1 MTQRELER
9 ELANMT
15 GESIATIRSRGFS
28 LVEPPELEPLVLDWD
43 EIYPTDRV
51 RVATRKPRRLRA
63 AA

>member
-43 EIYPTDRV
+43 EVYPTDRI
-51 RVATRKPRRLRA
+51 RVAIRKPRRLRA

>member
-9 ELANMT
+9 ELANRT
-15 GESIATIRSRGFS
+15 GESIATIRNRGFS

-51 RVATRKPRRLRA
+51 RVAHRKPRRLRA